1 MIFLLDDKI
10 LNPTQNLKNDH
21 ITIRRVKD
29 IAGKCSNLLYSNQYV
44 PIEDMEIMSVII
56 EEFIDNFHHGKE
68 EKAYFPETKD
78 KNGFAEDIRKFLIEH
93 ELGRRIAMM
102 LRRELKELKENIRK
116 DERGN
121 VVILNSNQKKKVS
134 IYEPVARFLKSYAV
148 FIEDHTGKE
157 DKFFDLIYDKNKL
170 STQEEEQLLN
180 HYTLC
185 SNQAGGEAKIKE
197 LLKLIEYLEERD
209 WMKDKYEK

>member
-1 MIFLLDDKI
+1 MDDKI

-68 EKAYFPETKD
+68 EKAYFPQTKD

-102 LRRELKELKENIRK
+102 LRKELKELKENIRK

-121 VVILNSNQKKKVS
+121 VIIINSNQKKNVS

-148 FIEDHTGKE
+148 FIEDH
-157 DKFFDLIYDKNKL
+157 
-170 STQEEEQLLN
+170 
-180 HYTLC
+180 
-185 SNQAGGEAKIKE
+185 
-197 LLKLIEYLEERD
+197 
-209 WMKDKYEK
+209 